1 MQKSG
6 QWSHFYG
13 PITILAESFIL
24 RGNAMGFFNLC
35 NAFVSEYHTMP
46 SVSGP
51 MGGYSVNPRGSRE
64 FLFCYQGYSKSANYH
79 YGNLNGLTVRMLDFF
94 YVFSH

>member
-1 MQKSG
+1 MSK
-6 QWSHFYG
+6 
-13 PITILAESFIL
+13 
-24 RGNAMGFFNLC
+24 AMGFYNLC

-64 FLFCYQGYSKSANYH
+64 FLFCYQGYSKSTNCH
-79 YGNLNGLTVRMLDFF
+79 NGVLNGLTIRMVDFF
-94 YVFSH
+94 YVFSY